1 MQIFLSALDRGSIC
15 AEPVAL
21 KMCVGGYLQES
32 RLKTFLGIITSYKS
46 RSVPFNRPGALPVSD
61 VCVIMEG
68 IMKKLVKIY
77 LLFCW
82 ASSLSAADYIVKD
95 VKLKPIESYVAQ
107 ATVAGVTIAVDPYD
121 SDEKSYKAFDVK
133 HLNSRGYF
141 PLHVIIRN
149 VSSDFLIVRTRNI
162 ILITRSGEQLYS
174 TPIAAILDDIFNPA
188 SVDKLSQSKSG
199 KRLKKSKVGTPLSD
213 FSAKDLTN
221 KLIDP
226 GKVSDGFLFFT
237 NPDPHKNI
245 FEGATLYIPKI
256 EEEGTRKSIGPF
268 SIPLDPALGTSR

>member
-1 MQIFLSALDRGSIC
+1 
-15 AEPVAL
+15 
-21 KMCVGGYLQES
+21 
-32 RLKTFLGIITSYKS
+32 
-46 RSVPFNRPGALPVSD
+46 
-61 VCVIMEG
+61 MEG
-68 IMKKLVKIY
+68 IMRR
-77 LLFCW
+77 LLNLFLFFCGTT
-82 ASSLSAADYIVKD
+82 ALLAADYIVKD
-95 VKLKPIESYVAQ
+95 VKLRPMESYVAQ
-107 ATVAGVTIAVDPYD
+107 ATVEGVTIAADPYD
-121 SDEKSYKAFDVK
+121 TDEKSYTAFDVK

-141 PLHVIIRN
+141 PLHIIIRN

-162 ILITRSGEQLYS
+162 ILITSSGEQLYS

-199 KRLKKSKVGTPLSD
+199 KRSKKSKIGTPLSD

-226 GKVSDGFLFFT
+226 GKVSNGFLFFT
-237 NPDPHKNI
+237 NPDSKKNI

-268 SIPLDPALGTSR
+268 SIPLDPALSTSR